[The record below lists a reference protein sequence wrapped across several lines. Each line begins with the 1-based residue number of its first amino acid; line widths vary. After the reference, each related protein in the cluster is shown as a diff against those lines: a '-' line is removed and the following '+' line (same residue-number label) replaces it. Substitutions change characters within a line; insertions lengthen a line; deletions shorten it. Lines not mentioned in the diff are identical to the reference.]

1 MARLLTCVTLICAPL
16 AAEAQFGRR
25 NKMQG
30 EASGI
35 ADATRPRA
43 HAAALGL
50 ENSHR
55 AASPSVCRERTPFP
69 FPGALDGPYCFLFFT
84 TSIAARTRSP
94 RRLSVTSDFRI
105 QSTRTCL
112 RLGMLQGPLPSA
124 LLHSLRT
131 GWHAFS

>member
-1 MARLLTCVTLICAPL
+1 MARLLACVALICAPL

-50 ENSHR
+50 ENLHR
-55 AASPSVCRERTPFP
+55 AASPSVCHERTPFP
-69 FPGALDGPYCFLFFT
+69 FPGALDGCLMVLIAFF
-84 TSIAARTRSP
+84 SSQRRS
-94 RRLSVTSDFRI
+94 RRGR
-105 QSTRTCL
+105 
-112 RLGMLQGPLPSA
+112 G
-124 LLHSLRT
+124 LLDAYL
-131 GWHAFS
+131 